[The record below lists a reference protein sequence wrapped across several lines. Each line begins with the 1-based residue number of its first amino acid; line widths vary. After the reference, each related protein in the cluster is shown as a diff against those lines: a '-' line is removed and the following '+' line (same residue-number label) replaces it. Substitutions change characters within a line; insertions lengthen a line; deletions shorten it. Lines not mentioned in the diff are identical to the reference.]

1 MENRVFEAISGVG
14 AGREKSM
21 FGESD
26 DDVAR
31 KEIAEGLSR
40 LLADTFGLYLKTHSY
55 HWNVTGSLFPA
66 LHALFESQYVEL
78 QAAVDPIAERIRALG
93 YPAPGSFSEFSR
105 LTALPEQQV
114 RDAIGMVRDLAAGHG
129 IVAQTARD
137 VLVLAEH
144 AGDAVTVDLATSRLE
159 AHQLAAWMLL
169 ATAE

>member
-1 MENRVFEAISGVG
+1 
-14 AGREKSM
+14 M
-21 FGESD
+21 FIETGDE
-26 DDVAR
+26 VAR
-31 KEIAEGLSR
+31 KEVAEGLSR

-66 LHALFESQYVEL
+66 LHALFERQYLEL
-78 QAAVDPIAERIRALG
+78 QAAVDPLAERIRAMG
-93 YPAPGSFSEFSR
+93 HPAPGSFSAFSR
-105 LTALPEQQV
+105 LTALPEGQGPS
-114 RDAIGMVRDLAAGHG
+114 DAIGMVRDLAAGHG